1 MSRMLAR
8 TGQEQTRRESEEP
21 RYWDEDDTRAL
32 HDAIAEACWI
42 YRYRNLEENLR
53 KLGWK
58 QARKRVL
65 AHGALS
71 NVWVSHRRGDV
82 RLRRRG
88 LEVRFRRGTRLLT
101 WRELQEFVR
110 AERF

>member
-1 MSRMLAR
+1 MSGIL
-8 TGQEQTRRESEEP
+8 TRSRSDNKRDGRDEP
-21 RYWDEDDTRAL
+21 RYWDEGDPKAL
-32 HDAIAEACWI
+32 YHAVIEACRI
-42 YRYRNLEENLR
+42 YQYRNLRENLR

-71 NVWVSHRRGDV
+71 DEWARHRRGDV

-88 LEVRFRRGTRLLT
+88 LEVRFRQRTRLIG